1 MVTQTKKAFTLIEL
15 LIVITIFGILSVLLF
30 RTMGDM
36 IKANARV
43 QQEKVLAQE
52 LISVQTTVNNLAEQY
67 PYVNL
72 DQYQNLSSTQWFVS
86 KLILQNN
93 SGDILTIQGTG
104 DCTPS
109 CFLQGQIN
117 NEAIFPITNQDL
129 TKVGNIVFKLL
140 PTIYYTG
147 SQYTSQSSTITTI
160 SAPGFWIFGSL
171 TNNIKNNAP
180 NKVSYTLQ
188 HFINTQ
194 EKEVTLQTSGESDKN
209 MQIQQAQEF
218 VE

>member
-15 LIVITIFGILSVLLF
+15 LIVITIFGILSMLLF

-43 QQEKVLAQE
+43 QQEKILAQE
-52 LISVQTTVNNLAEQY
+52 LISIQTTVNNLAEQY
-67 PYVNL
+67 PYINL
-72 DQYQNLSSTQWFVS
+72 DQYQNLSTTQWFVS
-86 KLILQNN
+86 KLMLQNN
-93 SGDILTIQGTG
+93 SGDTLTIQGTG
-104 DCTPS
+104 DCTTS

-117 NEAIFPITNQDL
+117 NEALFPITNPDL

-140 PTIYYTG
+140 PTLYYTG
-147 SQYTSQSSTITTI
+147 SQYTAQNSTISTI

-188 HFINTQ
+188 HFINLQ
-194 EKEVTLQTSGESDKN
+194 EKEIVLQPTESGN
-209 MQIQQAQEF
+209 TIQLQQVAQF